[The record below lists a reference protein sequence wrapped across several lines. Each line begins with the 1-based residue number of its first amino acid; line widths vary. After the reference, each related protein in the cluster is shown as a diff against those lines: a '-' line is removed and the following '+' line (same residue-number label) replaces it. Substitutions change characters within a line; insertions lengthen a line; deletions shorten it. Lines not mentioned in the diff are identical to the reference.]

1 MTALTS
7 LLSTFRD
14 TAKSEREKGNYF
26 EKLVKVF
33 LLNEPYYADL
43 YGDKVWLW
51 EEWRREWIKR
61 GHGDPGA
68 GVSEF
73 LCKRGF

>member
-7 LLSTFRD
+7 LLGTFRD

-33 LLNEPYYADL
+33 GSAQGFVRKWAIGVWHMPKNTY
-43 YGDKVWLW
+43 DKVSVRCWYPTVIFVQKN
-51 EEWRREWIKR
+51 R
-61 GHGDPGA
+61 
-68 GVSEF
+68 
-73 LCKRGF
+73 